1 MRQLKDKKPDM
12 SGMPAKAR
20 VFTALC
26 RGLYVALVL
35 TVLLVLPAFAA
46 EGDGTTGDA
55 LGALDSL
62 NTLIFGFIKAIGIG
76 FAGFGVMQLAMSISS
91 HDTSQRMTGLACVGG
106 GVLMFFAKSILS
118 AMGIA

>member
-55 LGALDSL
+55 LETLNSL
-62 NTLIFGFIKAIGIG
+62 NTIIFGIIKALGLFIG
-76 FAGFGVMQLAMSISS
+76 GFGFLQLGMSVPS
-91 HDTSQRMTGLACVGG
+91 HDTTQRITGGLCIVGG
-106 GVLMFFAKSILS
+106 VICYFAKTLLAAIG
-118 AMGIA
+118 MV

>member
-12 SGMPAKAR
+12 SGMPAKTR

-55 LGALDSL
+55 LGALNSL
-62 NTLIFGFIKAIGIG
+62 NDLIFGLLKAVGLAA
-76 FAGFGVMQLAMSISS
+76 AGFGVLQLGMSISS
-91 HDTSQRMTGLACVGG
+91 HDTTQRITGIACVVGG
-106 GVLMFFAKSILS
+106 IIIYFTKSILS
-118 AMGIA
+118 AIGMS